1 MAAQPH
7 VLVLPFP
14 AQGHVIP
21 LMELSHRLVEHG
33 VKVTFV
39 NTELNQGL
47 ILGALV
53 SKDGSSNLGGVD
65 MVSIP
70 DGLGDGEDRKNL
82 ARLVESFSE
91 VMPGELEKLIGR
103 MSDSSASAG
112 SQKLT
117 WMIAD
122 ASMAWAF
129 AVAQRLGLRA
139 AAFNPS
145 SAAMFAT
152 RMSIPELIRDGAVD
166 EKGLPKR
173 RGTFRL
179 APAMPPLDTTELS
192 WNRAGDPKGQP
203 VIFDLILRNNAATHL
218 AEAVVVNSVQEVET
232 EAFALFPEVLPVG
245 PLVSAEYKPVGSFWA
260 EDDSCAAW
268 LDAQPA
274 GSVVYVAFGSFAL
287 FDRPQLIE
295 LAEGLALVSRP
306 FLWVV
311 RPDSASEQWLE
322 DLRRR
327 AGPRG
332 RVVSWCPQQLV
343 LAHASTACF
352 VSHCGWNSTLEGLVN
367 GLPFLCWPYFTDQFL
382 NRSYICDVWRTGL
395 QVALPA
401 AIPGEAARIVGRE
414 VIRDKVE
421 ELLSDKEI
429 KVRALALRDVAHR
442 AVGDGGSS
450 RRNLT
455 RFVDLVRGSAS

>member
-1 MAAQPH
+1 MVAPH

-33 VKVTFV
+33 VKVTFA
-39 NTELNQGL
+39 NTELNHGL

-53 SKDGSSNLGGVD
+53 SKDGSSSLGGVD

-82 ARLVESFSE
+82 ARLAEAFSE

-103 MSDSSASAG
+103 VSDCSVSAG
-112 SQKLT
+112 SEKLT
-117 WMIAD
+117 WLLAD

-129 AVAQRLGLRA
+129 SVARKLGLRT

-145 SAAMFAT
+145 SAAMFAM
-152 RMSIPELIRDGAVD
+152 RMSIPKLIMDGVVD
-166 EKGLPKR
+166 DKGLPKR

-203 VIFDLILRNNAATHL
+203 IILDLILRNNAATHN
-218 AEAVVVNSVQEVET
+218 AEAVLVNTVQELEPG
-232 EAFALFPEVLPVG
+232 AFALFPEVMPLG
-245 PLVSAEYKPVGSFWA
+245 PLVSAEYKPAGSFWA
-260 EDDSCAAW
+260 EDDTCAAW

-274 GSVVYVAFGSFAL
+274 GSVVYVAFGSFAI

-295 LAEGLALVSRP
+295 LAEGLALTSRP

-311 RPDSASEQWLE
+311 RPDSASEQWLK
-322 DLRRR
+322 DLRHR

-352 VSHCGWNSTLEGLVN
+352 LSHCGWNSTLEGLIN

-382 NRSYICDVWRTGL
+382 NRSYICEVWRTGL
-395 QVALPA
+395 QVAPP
-401 AIPGEAARIVGRE
+401 PGIAGEEAQIVKRE
-414 VIRDKVE
+414 VIRGRIE
-421 ELLSDKEI
+421 ELLGDKEI
-429 KVRALALRDVAHR
+429 KVRALALRDVAQR
-442 AVGDGGSS
+442 AVSDGGSS

-455 RFVDLVRGSAS
+455 QFVDLIRG

>member
-1 MAAQPH
+1 
-7 VLVLPFP
+7 
-14 AQGHVIP
+14 
-21 LMELSHRLVEHG
+21 MELSHRLVQHG

-39 NTELNQGL
+39 NTELNHGL
-47 ILGALV
+47 ILGALNP
-53 SKDGSSNLGGVD
+53 KDGSSSLGGVA

-82 ARLVESFSE
+82 ARLAEAFSE

-103 MSDSSASAG
+103 VSDSEG
-112 SQKLT
+112 GEKLT
-117 WMIAD
+117 WLIAD
-122 ASMAWAF
+122 VSMAWAF
-129 AVAQRLGLRA
+129 SVARRLGLRA
-139 AAFNPS
+139 AAFNPA
-145 SAAMFAT
+145 SAATNAT
-152 RMSIPELIRDGAVD
+152 RMSIPKLIMDGVVD

-179 APAMPPLDTTELS
+179 APAMPPLDTSELS

-203 VIFDLILRNNAATHL
+203 IILDLILRNNAATL
-218 AEAVVVNSVQEVET
+218 IAEVVLVNTVQELEHG
-232 EAFALFPEVLPVG
+232 AFALFPEVLPVG
-245 PLVSAEYKPVGSFWA
+245 PLVSAEYKPSGSFWT

-274 GSVVYVAFGSFAL
+274 GSVVYVAFGSFAI
-287 FDRPQLIE
+287 FDRPQLVE
-295 LAEGLALVSRP
+295 LAEGLALTSRP

-343 LAHASTACF
+343 LAHTSTACF
-352 VSHCGWNSTLEGLVN
+352 LSHCGWNSTLEGLVN

-395 QVALPA
+395 QVAPPPA
-401 AIPGEAARIVGRE
+401 IAGQAARIVERE
-414 VIRDKVE
+414 VIRGKIE
-421 ELLSDKEI
+421 ELLGDEEI

-442 AVGDGGSS
+442 AVSDSGSS

-455 RFVDLVRGSAS
+455 QFVDLVRGSDRIS